1 MTDMQLVHPRLLIR
15 KTVHTLAYT
24 VYTTAQEFLIK
35 KGTTISLN
43 LPAAAIPEELAE
55 LLHTNIT
62 YPFIE
67 LNRIM
72 PKRWYIRLVGGQIFF
87 ITKLSLSCNN
97 FKMNVLLRMS
107 KSLLGSG
114 SEVPDNYDDLCRAKF
129 EALKN

>member
-15 KTVHTLAYT
+15 KIVHTLAYT

-72 PKRWYIRLVGGQIFF
+72 PKRWYIQIFF